1 MEGNIVMDKD
11 LKRSI
16 ILDNYQNANKKYV
29 SDGENVTKINTRN
42 VSCID
47 NLDIYIDM
55 EDSIINDISFEGE
68 ACVISISSTNILINL
83 LIGKSKDD
91 ALYIINNYLKM
102 INEEEYDKEVLRELL
117 VFDDTSK
124 QPSRIKCATLTAN
137 GIKNFLENNQ
147 NWSINRFVDRLFYI
161 QTELS
166 NYFRFE

>member
-1 MEGNIVMDKD
+1 MEGNIVMDRD

-29 SDGENVTKINTRN
+29 SDGEEFTKINTRN

-55 EDSIINDISFEGE
+55 DSNIIKDISFEGE

-83 LIGKSKDD
+83 LIGKSKED
-91 ALYIINNYLKM
+91 ALYLIDNYLKM
-102 INEEEYDKEVLRELL
+102 INEEEYDKEVLKELL

-137 GIKNFLENNQ
+137 GIKNFLENN
-147 NWSINRFVDRLFYI
+147 
-161 QTELS
+161 
-166 NYFRFE
+166 